1 MDDGLVNATFRNW
14 KDHPRSEVI
23 ERYRVCQTRLRKQE
37 SMELPEMVREKE
49 KSLIEGH
56 RRVLESKG
64 MTAAQIQAL
73 ANADL
78 TLVQMAGS
86 PPIKGEDGVN
96 TTLIAGS
103 AFWVHP
109 QQLHYETVAA
119 QWQAQAGG
127 PPCHGSAILFQN
139 DRVLVVVPDGDELA
153 LAAGWNS
160 EAFDQDVGWNDVL
173 GGACIVV
180 LVHQHDA
187 ESRFAITV

>member
-1 MDDGLVNATFRNW
+1 MDEGLVNRTFQNW
-14 KDHPRSEVI
+14 KDHPRSEVV

-37 SMELPEMVREKE
+37 AMELPEMVREKE

-103 AFWVHP
+103 AFWVSP
-109 QQLHYETVAA
+109 QQLQHDTVTA

-127 PPCHGSAILFQN
+127 PPCQGSAILFQN

-153 LAAGWNS
+153 LAADWNS

-180 LVHQHDA
+180 LVYRHEA